1 MNKGACIGL
10 LFASSSFLFASC
22 DLSNGI
28 KIANM
33 DEEKEEKTDSVG
45 EEEEKDD
52 LQLFEETPLPKA
64 ADELFDDFFFN
75 FVSNP
80 KFQTSRVVFPLK
92 VQGRGQDTQIDS
104 GDWTED
110 DLFASQEFYTT
121 IYERDD
127 ELELKKDTS
136 VNSVNVEWIHLN
148 ERYID
153 KYKFM
158 RVNGQWML
166 TEVEKQD
173 LDETPNG
180 NFLDFY
186 CRFSSDSLFQ
196 RENIAYPL
204 PFRMPMG
211 EEDVE
216 IDDEEG
222 GGEGVEELSPDD
234 WFELAKEMPLPK
246 DVLVN
251 IEYGQAYFSEN
262 VKHLLVQGVSNGLFV
277 KYTFRKYGQW
287 QLVEIEN

>member
-1 MNKGACIGL
+1 MKKVVRFGFPLISSAL
-10 LFASSSFLFASC
+10 LLVAC

-28 KIANM
+28 KVANM
-33 DEEKEEKTDSVG
+33 DNGNEEKNDSVEKV
-45 EEEEKDD
+45 EEEDE

-75 FVSNP
+75 FVSNN
-80 KFQTSRVVFPLK
+80 KFQTSRVAFPLK
-92 VQGRGQDTQIDS
+92 VEQEGETSQITS
-104 GDWTED
+104 AEWKD
-110 DLFASQEFYTT
+110 DDIFASQDFYTT

-148 ERYID
+148 ERTID

-158 RVNGQWML
+158 RVDGQWML
-166 TEVEKQD
+166 TGMEK
-173 LDETPNG
+173 LSMDETPNG
-180 NFLDFY
+180 SFLDFY
-186 CRFSSDSLFQ
+186 CRFSTDSVFQ
-196 RENIAYPL
+196 RENIAEPL
-204 PFRMPMG
+204 LFNMPVNEEIGDMG
-211 EEDVE
+211 
-216 IDDEEG
+216 DDEMDEG
-222 GGEGVEELSPDD
+222 GTEELTPDD

-277 KYTFRKYGQW
+277 KYTFKKYGEW

>member
-1 MNKGACIGL
+1 MNKFVRLGVL
-10 LFASSSFLFASC
+10 LQVCSSLFVSC

-28 KIANM
+28 KVANM
-33 DEEKEEKTDSVG
+33 DNKG
-45 EEEEKDD
+45 EEEKDSVEEVEEED
-52 LQLFEETPLPKA
+52 ELQLFEETPLPKA

-80 KFQTSRVVFPLK
+80 KFQSSRVVFPLN
-92 VQGRGQDTQIDS
+92 VS
-104 GDWTED
+104 GGESDISLTKAEWNENDIFT
-110 DLFASQEFYTT
+110 SQEFYTT

-136 VNSVNVEWIHLN
+136 VNTVNVEWIHLN
-148 ERYID
+148 ERKID
-153 KYKFM
+153 KYKFC
-158 RVNGQWML
+158 RVDGKWML
-166 TEVEKQD
+166 TGMEK
-173 LDETPNG
+173 LSMDETPNG
-180 NFLDFY
+180 SFLDFY

-196 RENIAYPL
+196 RQNIADPL
-204 PFRMPMG
+204 PFNIPPDEETGDMDG
-211 EEDVE
+211 EEFA
-216 IDDEEG
+216 EG
-222 GGEGVEELSPDD
+222 GVEELSPDD

-277 KYTFRKYGQW
+277 KYTFKKYGEW